1 MGALRCNHE
10 RIAHQPGSP
19 AQRVARRDLR
29 VSMSHGVGMSLRAV
43 GLMRRRHARSSL
55 RPMRLL
61 ARVTAPRP
69 ARSAHQNPYCS
80 LYRPIT
86 YTRGLRW

>member
-43 GLMRRRHARSSL
+43 GLMRRRRARSHETSST
-55 RPMRLL
+55 RDR
-61 ARVTAPRP
+61 TATG
-69 ARSAHQNPYCS
+69 SFGTS
-80 LYRPIT
+80 KSVL
-86 YTRGLRW
+86 